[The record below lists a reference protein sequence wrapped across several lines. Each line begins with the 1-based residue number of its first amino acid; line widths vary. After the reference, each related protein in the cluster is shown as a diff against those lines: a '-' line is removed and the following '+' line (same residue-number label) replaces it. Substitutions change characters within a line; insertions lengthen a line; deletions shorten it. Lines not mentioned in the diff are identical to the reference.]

1 VGKHLTRERILDGAT
16 SRMFK
21 FGYRKTAMDEIA
33 QDLAMSK
40 NTIYKHFPSKA
51 DIAWAL
57 LERLEQEINRELGL
71 IEESSNDPVEIISK
85 NIFFL
90 QQKLSPW
97 FEHFLGDIK
106 AELPDLWKAFTD
118 FRNEKVADIKVLL
131 EGGIKKGEFRKVNT
145 AMAVRMYMGAID
157 YILNPEF
164 LEKERIA
171 FADAIEG
178 VLDIWMFGVL
188 SKK

>member
-178 VLDIWMFGVL
+178 VLDIWMFGVI